1 MTKSTNQENDGLK
14 GKLEALTKHFKAL
27 KELLEKKELTDKT
40 GQDGG
45 PSSPENEI
53 CLQFL
58 SDEYDDLQN
67 LNTAAKQKL
76 SKFDK
81 MLSDISVKIKEI
93 SNPVE
98 ALQQYSYQ

>member
-1 MTKSTNQENDGLK
+1 M
-14 GKLEALTKHFKAL
+14 
-27 KELLEKKELTDKT
+27 
-40 GQDGG
+40 
-45 PSSPENEI
+45 PENEI

-76 SKFDK
+76 SKLDK
-81 MLSDISVKIKEI
+81 MLSDISVKIEEI

-98 ALQQYSYQ
+98 ALQQYTYQYNIKIVGFPHANKSESSEVIAKLCLQLFSCLGVDGITLHDIAE